1 MVTLAGIPGAGKPH
15 FARALGGAVARL
27 VSWGAVTTR
36 TTTKRTINGIIR
48 RALSQI
54 RVPEAPGS
62 VYALVDGAQDERVHA
77 LLKAEG
83 NDWRCLYG
91 SDLPRALAEVAP
103 YVVGLSSHHPF
114 AGWFAR
120 YGRGHNW
127 GVMLRSAAPIDEL
140 AEHFAAMIRAR
151 LPQGREVL
159 FRFYDPRVLRAYLP
173 TCTKE
178 ELDAVFGP
186 VESFLIEQ
194 GDGEWKVYSRE
205 DGGLMTRE
213 PRWDRWID

>member
-1 MVTLAGIPGAGKPH
+1 M
-15 FARALGGAVARL
+15 
-27 VSWGAVTTR
+27 TR

-54 RVPEAPGS
+54 SVPEAPGS
-62 VYALVDGAQDERVHA
+62 VYVLVDGAQDERVVP
-77 LLKAEG
+77 LLTAEG

-91 SDLPRALAEVAP
+91 TELPRALATVAP
-103 YVVGLSSHHPF
+103 YLVASSSHHPF

-120 YGRGHNW
+120 YGRSHNW
-127 GVMLRSAAPIDEL
+127 GVMLRSAASLDAL
-140 AEHFAAMIRAR
+140 AEHFAGMIRVR
-151 LPQGREVL
+151 LPEGREVL

-173 TCTKE
+173 TCTPA

-186 VESFLIEQ
+186 VDAFLIEQ
-194 GDGEWKVYSRE
+194 GDGAWKVYSRE
-205 DGGLMTRE
+205 DGRLETRE

>member
-1 MVTLAGIPGAGKPH
+1 M
-15 FARALGGAVARL
+15 
-27 VSWGAVTTR
+27 TTR

-54 RVPEAPGS
+54 KVAEAPGS
-62 VYALVDGAQDERVHA
+62 VYGLVDSAQDERVYP
-77 LLKAEG
+77 LLTAEG

-91 SDLPRALAEVAP
+91 ADLPRALAVVAP
-103 YVVGLSSHHPF
+103 YIAGLSSHHPF

-120 YGRGHNW
+120 YGRGNNW
-127 GVMLRSAAPIDEL
+127 GVMLRSSAPIDEL
-140 AEHFAAMIRAR
+140 AEHFASMIRAR
-151 LPQGREVL
+151 LPDGHEVL

-173 TCTKE
+173 TCTKD

-186 VESFLIEQ
+186 VESFLIQQ
-194 GDGEWKVYSRE
+194 GDGTWTVYARE
-205 DGGLMTRE
+205 GGSLQTRE

>member
-1 MVTLAGIPGAGKPH
+1 M
-15 FARALGGAVARL
+15 
-27 VSWGAVTTR
+27 TTR

-54 RVPEAPGS
+54 KVPEASGS

-77 LLKAEG
+77 LLKADG

-103 YVVGLSSHHPF
+103 YVAGLSSHHPF

-127 GVMLRSAAPIDEL
+127 GVMLRSAVSIDEL

-151 LPQGREVL
+151 LPEGREVL

-173 TCTKE
+173 TCTKD

-205 DGGLMTRE
+205 GGGLMTHE

>member
-1 MVTLAGIPGAGKPH
+1 MAA
-15 FARALGGAVARL
+15 ARL
-27 VSWGAVTTR
+27 VSWGPVTR

-54 RVPEAPGS
+54 KVPEAAGS
-62 VYALVDGAQDERVHA
+62 VYGLVDGAQDERVHP
-77 LLKAEG
+77 LLTADG

-91 SDLPRALAEVAP
+91 TDLPRALAVVAP

-140 AEHFAAMIRAR
+140 AEHFAGMIRAR
-151 LPQGREVL
+151 LPEGREVL

-178 ELDAVFGP
+178 ELDAAFGP

-194 GDGEWKVYSRE
+194 GDGEWKVYSRK
-205 DGGLMTRE
+205 DGQLETRE